1 MKHQT
6 HPRAIEKRRVRPIFV
21 ILGVAVGL
29 FVLPAFNPAPEATAI
44 TRSPLVTP
52 PLAAF
57 EPWEELPTEL
67 AAQVDSWT
75 NRLLSTDH
83 GTVAKLLSR
92 RGAYGPL
99 IEEQLRR
106 RGMPTDLLYV
116 AMVESGLR
124 MRVMSPDSAVGMWQ
138 LRAATGRS
146 LGLRIDDWVD
156 ERRDPV
162 RSTEAALTYLQELRE
177 RFGSWPLA
185 AAAYNAGPTRVGKRV
200 RRPIEATESK
210 RYWDVVRHL
219 PRETRDYV
227 PRILATRTLAQQAA
241 ELGVEV
247 DYMERY
253 EFDRVLVPAGTS
265 LYRVAKR
272 IGEPVSELRYLN
284 PHFLRGVTPPGGA
297 YPVRVPVG
305 KGSEAVAA
313 LSAPGGSTT

>member
-6 HPRAIEKRRVRPIFV
+6 HPRANEPRRVRPVFMA
-21 ILGVAVGL
+21 LSVAVGVL
-29 FVLPAFNPAPEATAI
+29 VLPAFNSAPEATA
-44 TRSPLVTP
+44 TPGSPTLSP

-57 EPWEELPTEL
+57 EPWEELPVEL
-67 AAQVDSWT
+67 AEQVDTWT
-75 NRLLSTDH
+75 GRLLRTDH
-83 GTVAKLLSR
+83 ATVAKLLAR

-124 MRVMSPDSAVGMWQ
+124 MRVISPDSAVGMWQ

-162 RSTEAALTYLQELRE
+162 RSTDAALTYLQELRE

-200 RRPIEATESK
+200 RRPIEATETK
-210 RYWDVVRHL
+210 LYWDVVRHL
-219 PRETRDYV
+219 PRETREYV
-227 PRILATRTLAQQAA
+227 PRILATRTLALQAA
-241 ELGVEV
+241 ELGIEV
-247 DYMERY
+247 DYMAPY
-253 EFDRVLVPAGTS
+253 EFDQVLVPAGTS

-305 KGSEAVAA
+305 KGADVVVA
-313 LSAPGGSTT
+313 LTAPSGSTT